1 MNVSLAIVSIVAAV
15 LLLGAPDCHCTLL
28 GPLLSLTVL
37 PYTIIYNMSGIAGVK
52 VALALKLLGLLG
64 WWRAGISDET
74 LHREVDF
81 RQVELP
87 TGALFPG
94 TPNLPVHMI
103 PGILAEIVR
112 SMLQDDNVGS
122 GFFQRAPVASEQPG
136 ALPWER
142 SRDTAASP
150 FDTLQRETG
159 WPNSGHAAQRG
170 GRPGFEHPAWTDGT
184 RFDRFKRSESSETQ
198 RPPGFYRRPR
208 FDQVGK
214 APSALDVY
222 GYTLEMIQD
231 IDVDGCM
238 LKLCCEVGAEP
249 VRYGS
254 YGRRLTG
261 FIGQLRTLGGE
272 TSLLRRYQDAYETG
286 RLHFRGN
293 SSMCTPVFKGCTFDM
308 QRMTD
313 LVF

>member
-1 MNVSLAIVSIVAAV
+1 MNVSLATVSLLAAV
-15 LLLGAPDCHCTLL
+15 LLLAARDCHCTLL

-64 WWRAGISDET
+64 WWRAGISDDT
-74 LHREVDF
+74 LQREVDY

-122 GFFQRAPVASEQPG
+122 GFFQRSPAGDQEG
-136 ALPWER
+136 ALAWENR
-142 SRDTAASP
+142 RYAAASP
-150 FDTLQRETG
+150 LSPPHGRTG
-159 WPNSGHAAQRG
+159 WPNSGYP
-170 GRPGFEHPAWTDGT
+170 GRSQPGFEHPAWTDGT
-184 RFDRFKRSESSETQ
+184 RFNRFKRGGPTSSET
-198 RPPGFYRRPR
+198 PPPRGFFRQPR
-208 FDQVGK
+208 FDEAGK

-238 LKLCCEVGAEP
+238 LKLSCEVGAEP

-272 TSLLRRYQDAYETG
+272 TSLLRRYQDAFEKG
-286 RLHFRGN
+286 RLQYPGN
-293 SSMCTPVFKGCTFDM
+293 SSMCAPVFEKCTFDM